1 MNQLVPIT
9 FTPGLQ
15 IYKYQLISK
24 IGQGSF
30 GEVWLANDAAL
41 QREFAIKLLKPG
53 FTVDER
59 LREGR
64 IGNLVE
70 HNNLVRVHQADV
82 VNHQSAD
89 IVILAMDYHAS
100 GSVEKLANPAGYL
113 PLPLVLQIARDI
125 LQGLDHL
132 HAQSLFHN
140 DIKPGNI
147 LVGDQQQAMLTD
159 YGITGISSNGAP
171 ATAPNTYR
179 LHGAPEVRATGNV
192 GVSSDIFQVGM
203 TLARLLLGL
212 THLRSILNSVGPVNY
227 ESQIDTGCLL
237 QAADFPRHIPA
248 TLRRIILKAIHP
260 NPSQRYASSLE
271 MRRAVEKLSFPG
283 FWTVD
288 ATGSEL
294 GEDSAHQYRYST
306 VPTHAGKF
314 DVTCERLRKASG
326 KSQRVSKFC
335 GKSLT
340 RSEADK
346 LLNSFKKFVVVG
358 K

>member
-30 GEVWLANDAAL
+30 GEVWLANEAAL
-41 QREFAIKLLKPG
+41 QRQFAIKLLKPDI
-53 FTVDER
+53 TVDER

-100 GSVEKLANPAGYL
+100 GSVERLANPAGYL
-113 PLPLVLQIARDI
+113 PLPLVLQTARDI

-212 THLRSILNSVGPVNY
+212 THLRSILNTVGPVNY

-237 QAADFPRHIPA
+237 QSADFPCHIPA
-248 TLRRIILKAIHP
+248 PLRRIILKAVHP
-260 NPSQRYASSLE
+260 DPSQRYASSLE
-271 MRRAVEKLSFPG
+271 MRRAIEKLSYPG

-288 ATGSEL
+288 ATGREL
-294 GEDSAHQYRYST
+294 GEDSTHQYRYST
-306 VPTHAGKF
+306 VPTNAGKF
-314 DVTCERLRKASG
+314 EITCERLRKTSG
-326 KSQRVSKFC
+326 KSQRVTKFC
-335 GKSLT
+335 AKALT

-346 LLNSFKKFVVVG
+346 LLNNFKKFVVLG